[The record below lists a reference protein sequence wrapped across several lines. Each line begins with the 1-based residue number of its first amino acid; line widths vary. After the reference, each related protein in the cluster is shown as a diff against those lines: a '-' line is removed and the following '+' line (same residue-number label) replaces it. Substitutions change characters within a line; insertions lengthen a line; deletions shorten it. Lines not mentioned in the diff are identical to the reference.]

1 VSFNSRRRPGSTA
14 TPPASPD
21 HRGRAA
27 RKWAWLAH
35 GKTNAARQTGMT
47 YVLDWTNDDQPYD
60 LNVPGMLTVPYAI
73 ELNDLNLSSG
83 LSRCRQPQGGAC
95 GRER

>member
-1 VSFNSRRRPGSTA
+1 
-14 TPPASPD
+14 
-21 HRGRAA
+21 
-27 RKWAWLAH
+27 
-35 GKTNAARQTGMT
+35 MT